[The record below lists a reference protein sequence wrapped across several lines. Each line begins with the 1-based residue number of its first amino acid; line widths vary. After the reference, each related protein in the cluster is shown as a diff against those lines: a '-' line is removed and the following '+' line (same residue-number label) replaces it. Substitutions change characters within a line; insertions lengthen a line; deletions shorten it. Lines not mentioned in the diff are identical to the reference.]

1 MSPINIDFEKIM
13 SDKINECSSD
23 NLHLYFGKK
32 RIEDNQPTY
41 NFYKSSTGSDVR
53 DKLLNILT
61 NNLRYLKNDNIVD
74 TTDVE
79 DGNHYF
85 NFNLDGIDA
94 WKKFEHCVYNDI
106 HKFKE
111 IDENEFKKYKKPIRR
126 IKDVKKLKNNLNHYL
141 LIVEEDEFIF
151 GQISRIYPK
160 QVMADK
166 SKMRMNFIEKK
177 FTEIT
182 TKPGVEFDDHDSV
195 LFYIDK
201 NHKFGFTN
209 NIKEYIEIFD
219 MDTQYKTNAINLIRN
234 SEFSQHCD
242 IDAAIRIVEN
252 DRTLQRML
260 NRDMTVYA
268 FDNFNIDNITE
279 SFDRFSEFDVLK
291 DFNVVFEDNKF
302 VIDEKN
308 ERDSLRN
315 IVKFVG
321 RYFNPS
327 LDGQFL
333 IEGNPKHIINQ
344 LKTQEDGS
352 E

>member
-53 DKLLNILT
+53 DKLLDILT
-61 NNLRYLKNDNIVD
+61 KNLGYLKNDNIVD
-74 TTDVE
+74 TVDEE
-79 DGNHYF
+79 DNNKYF
-85 NFNLDGIDA
+85 YFNLDGIDA
-94 WKKFEHCVYNDI
+94 WKKFEHCVYSNI

-111 IDENEFKKYKKPIRR
+111 IDDDEFEKYKKPIRR
-126 IKDVKKLKNNLNHYL
+126 INDVKKLKNNLNHYL
-141 LIVEEDEFIF
+141 LIVEENEFLF

-160 QVMADK
+160 QVIADK
-166 SKMRMNFIEKK
+166 SKMRINFVEKK

-182 TKPGVEFDDHDSV
+182 TKPSVEFDDHDSV

-201 NHKFGFTN
+201 DHKFGFTN
-209 NIKEYIEIFD
+209 NIKEYEEIFD
-219 MDTQYKTNAINLIRN
+219 MDTQFKTNAITLIRDSN
-234 SEFSQHCD
+234 FSEHCD
-242 IDAAIRIVEN
+242 IEVAVNIVEN

-260 NRDMTVYA
+260 NRELTVYA
-268 FDNFNIDNITE
+268 FENFNINNINE
-279 SFDRFSEFDVLK
+279 SFEKFSEFDVLD
-291 DFNVVFEDNKF
+291 DFNVVFEDNQF
-302 VIDEKN
+302 VIDEEH
-308 ERDSLRN
+308 ERESFRN

-321 RYFNPS
+321 RYYNPS
-327 LDGQFL
+327 LDGQYL

-344 LKTQEDGS
+344 VGNNVGE
-352 E
+352 